1 MERFQ
6 YMDGKRR
13 VIVIGLI
20 SLVITGCLLTP
31 PVRRAPPETGA
42 VTPSSDRTIPPST
55 QENTPTGSMKIYL
68 VALEDAGRSGPAVG
82 CGDSLVAVDVPA
94 RDTKAALQELLNQ
107 HTMYYGQ
114 SGLYSALYQSNLVI
128 DRFET
133 GEQKTEVNLTG
144 KLTLGGTCDS
154 PRIKE
159 QLTATLRQ
167 STESFDSVAI
177 TINGIPLDELLSQ
190 K

>member
-1 MERFQ
+1 
-6 YMDGKRR
+6 MDGIRR
-13 VIVIGLI
+13 VIVVGLM

-31 PVRRAPPETGA
+31 PVRRATPETDA
-42 VTPSSDRTIPPST
+42 VTPSPVRVIPSSARK
-55 QENTPTGSMKIYL
+55 NTPAGSMKMYL
-68 VALEDAGRSGPAVG
+68 VALEDAGRSGPAIG

-94 RDTKAALQELLNQ
+94 GDTKAALQELLNQ

-128 DRFET
+128 DRFEI

-144 KLTLGGTCDS
+144 KLILGGTCDA
-154 PRIKE
+154 PRLKE

-167 STESFDSVAI
+167 STDSVNSVAI
-177 TINGIPLDELLSQ
+177 TVNGIPLDELLSQ